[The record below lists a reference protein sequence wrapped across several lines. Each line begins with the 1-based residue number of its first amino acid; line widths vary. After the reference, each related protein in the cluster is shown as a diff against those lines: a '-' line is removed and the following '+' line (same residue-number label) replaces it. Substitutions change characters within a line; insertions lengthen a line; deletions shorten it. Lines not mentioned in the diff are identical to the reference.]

1 VPDAVVL
8 ATGPTNNKKRVA
20 RMSWLF
26 VAQIRSFI
34 LLAGAASLLL
44 NLALLMPSIYMMQV
58 FDRVFSS
65 RSVETLAMLS
75 AMALLAL
82 SLGYCMDVVR
92 SRALGWSGRALDRR
106 LSPEA
111 LTSVLVEAAGVS
123 GRANTDVLRD
133 IAQLRA
139 VLSSTAVHALFDAPW
154 LPIYLLVICL
164 MHPLLGLAAALGAC
178 VLAVLA
184 ILNERL
190 MRGRAER
197 SLRYSRDTTRH
208 AEALTRNAEV
218 IIGMGMTRAAVQ
230 SWEMRHDQ
238 LLNAQAQLSAA
249 SSRLSAIARIARQGL
264 QIVMLALGAW
274 LVIDA
279 HASPGIMVAATILL
293 GRALQPV
300 EQLIGGWKVL
310 VDARGAWSRLNE
322 RPATKT
328 AQATLEL
335 PAPSGRLEV
344 ERVIFT
350 AAAQRPPL
358 IKGVAFTLE
367 PGESL
372 GVIGPSASGKT
383 TLIRLILGIWKPQSG
398 VIRLDGA
405 DIARWDRDAL
415 GQHVGYLPQDVE
427 LFGGTVAENIA
438 RLGDVNSMKVVEAA
452 RLAHA
457 HEMILRL
464 PDGYETQIGDAG
476 AILSGGQRQRIAF
489 ARALYGNPRLVVLD
503 EPNANLDAQGEA
515 ALAAA
520 LVELKAAGVTTIMV
534 GHRPALMSQ
543 LDKLAVLKDGVLEAF
558 GPASTILPQKHAV
571 SAILSR
577 PAPVQAAAPIEAT
590 A

>member
-1 VPDAVVL
+1 
-8 ATGPTNNKKRVA
+8 
-20 RMSWLF
+20 MSWLF
-26 VAQIRSFI
+26 VSRLRPFV
-34 LLAGAASLLL
+34 LLAGVASLLL

-65 RSVETLAMLS
+65 RSVETLVMLS
-75 AMALLAL
+75 ALAFLAL
-82 SLGYCMDVVR
+82 ALGYCMDVVR
-92 SRALGWSGRALDRR
+92 AGALGWSGRALDRR
-106 LSPEA
+106 LSPGA
-111 LTSVLVEAAGVS
+111 LASVLREAAGVA

-139 VLSSTAVHALFDAPW
+139 FLSGTGVQALFDAPW
-154 LPIYLLVICL
+154 LPIYVLVICL

-178 VLAVLA
+178 MLTALA

-197 SLRYSRDTTRH
+197 SLRCARDTTRH

-218 IIGMGMTRAAVQ
+218 IIGMGMTRAAVG
-230 SWEMRHDQ
+230 SWEARHDQ
-238 LLNAQAQLSAA
+238 LLDAQAQLSAA
-249 SSRLSAIARIARQGL
+249 SSRLSAVARITRQGL

-274 LVIDA
+274 LVIDR

-310 VDARGAWSRLNE
+310 VEARGAWQRLSE
-322 RPATKT
+322 RPAAQT
-328 AQATLEL
+328 AQAGLEL
-335 PAPSGRLEV
+335 PAPTGRVEV
-344 ERVIFT
+344 ERVIFS
-350 AAAQRPPL
+350 AAPLRPPL

-367 PGESL
+367 AGESL

-383 TLIRLILGIWKPQSG
+383 TLIRLILGIWKPQAG

-415 GQHVGYLPQDVE
+415 GQHIGYLPQDVE
-427 LFGGTVAENIA
+427 LFAGTVAENIA
-438 RLGDVNSMKVVEAA
+438 RLGPVDSEQAVAAA

-464 PDGYETQIGDAG
+464 PDGYETQIGEAG

-520 LVELKAAGVTTIMV
+520 LGELKARGVTTIMV

-543 LDKLAVLKDGVLEAF
+543 LDKLAVLKDGALESF
-558 GPASTILPQKHAV
+558 GPSATILPRMHAV
-571 SAILSR
+571 AARSNR
-577 PAPVQAAAPIEAT
+577 PAPAQAEEAAEAL